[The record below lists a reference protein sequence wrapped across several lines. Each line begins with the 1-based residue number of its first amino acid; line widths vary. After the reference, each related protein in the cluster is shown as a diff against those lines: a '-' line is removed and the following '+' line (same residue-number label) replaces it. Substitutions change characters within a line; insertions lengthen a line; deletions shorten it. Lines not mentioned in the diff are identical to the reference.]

1 LPLFIFGNTR
11 SHPFGRASASAALQK
26 GQFWFHY
33 ILFFSNYFS
42 KRKSKFVMKHDFF
55 HSVVNSLKGNLW
67 VDGLFGIEKEN
78 IRVNKHGELAQT
90 PHPRGFGNKLR
101 HPYITTDFSES
112 QIEMI
117 TPPLPDIRQTIGFL
131 ETIHDIV
138 SLELSDEYLWP
149 QSIPPILPDEKQIP
163 IAQYGADGK
172 DAQQYREFLAQKYS
186 SKNQLFS
193 GIHVNFS
200 YSNKLLELLYIKTN
214 PTISFAEFKN
224 EAYLKTVRQM
234 LRLRWLYI
242 LLFGKSPVVDSS
254 LELQCK
260 KAPFSTNKNVI
271 ALSIRNS
278 CYGYRNLD
286 DLYPDYSS
294 VNNFNNS
301 IDQMVQEHKLA
312 APKELYSPVR
322 PKFTNSFNDISYV
335 ELRFIDIDPLNK
347 VGITEEAL
355 YFLHALALYG
365 LLTEEPDSFDATAQT
380 IANNYYEY
388 VALYGLNTSPLLFD
402 KNGNQIDIWHKAKTH
417 IQEIINLFQ
426 KLGIDREGYQTTLM
440 HAKQLIENPN
450 QRGIHDVLDG
460 VLKMGYIPFHLDRA
474 RHYLTMSKQ
483 NEYNF
488 IGLED
493 MELSTQLLLREAVK
507 RGVLIEIM
515 DRKENF
521 VKLRRDDNVQ
531 YVKQATKTSLDN
543 YASILAME
551 NKVVTKKILRDHGL
565 RVPNGQEYSEAE
577 MGKAD
582 FTLFQNRPIV
592 IKPNQT
598 NFGTGITILKENT
611 DEEIYQ
617 RAIDIAFEYDS
628 TILIEEFIAGK
639 EYRFFVIDN
648 EVAGILH
655 RVPANVTGDGTKS
668 IQKLVGIKNQDPLR
682 GKGYRTP
689 LEKIQL
695 GEAEAIFLQAQNK
708 SFDYIPALGET
719 IYLRENSNI
728 STGGDSIDFTDKIP
742 NSFKKIAIAAAKHLN
757 VAITGLDMIIPDYK
771 QEAASDNYA
780 IIELNFNPAI
790 HIHCYPF
797 KGINRKLDA
806 KLMDALGYHL

>member
-1 LPLFIFGNTR
+1 
-11 SHPFGRASASAALQK
+11 
-26 GQFWFHY
+26 
-33 ILFFSNYFS
+33 
-42 KRKSKFVMKHDFF
+42 MEHDFF
-55 HSVVNSLKGNLW
+55 HSAVNFLKGNSW
-67 VDGLFGIEKEN
+67 VDGLFGLEKEN
-78 IRVNKHGELAQT
+78 IRVNKYGELAQT
-90 PHPRGFGNKLR
+90 PHPRGFGNKLQ

-138 SLELSDEYLWP
+138 SLELGDEYLWP
-149 QSIPPILPDEKQIP
+149 QSIPPILPDDEQIP
-163 IAQYGADGK
+163 IAQYGEDGK
-172 DAQQYREFLAQKYS
+172 EAQHYREFLAKKYG

-193 GIHVNFS
+193 GIHFNFS
-200 YSNKLLELLYIKTN
+200 YSDKLLEMLYLKTN
-214 PTISFAEFKN
+214 QSMSFDEFKD
-224 EAYLKTVRQM
+224 EAYLKTIRQM
-234 LRLRWLYI
+234 SRLRWLYI
-242 LLFGKSPVVDSS
+242 LLYGNSPVVDSS

-260 KAPFSTNKNVI
+260 QAPFTKNKNVI

-278 CYGYRNLD
+278 CYGYRNLGE
-286 DLYPDYSS
+286 LYPDYSS
-294 VNNFNNS
+294 VESFKSS
-301 IDQMVQEHKLA
+301 IDQMVKEHQLA
-312 APKELYSPVR
+312 ASKELYSSVR
-322 PKFTNSFNDISYV
+322 PKFIKNPDHISYI
-335 ELRFIDIDPLNK
+335 ELRFIDIDPLSK
-347 VGITEEAL
+347 AGITEEAL
-355 YFLHALALYG
+355 HFLHALALYG
-365 LLTEEPDSFDATAQT
+365 LLTEEPDSFDATAQA
-380 IANNYYEY
+380 IANNYHGY
-388 VALYGLNTSPLLFD
+388 VALYGLNSSSLLFGQ
-402 KNGNQIDIWHKAKTH
+402 NGEQVNIWHKAKTH
-417 IQEIINLFQ
+417 IQGIINLFQ
-426 KLGIDREGYQTTLM
+426 ELGIDREEYQTSLM
-440 HAKQLIENPN
+440 HAKQIIENPN
-450 QRGIHDVLDG
+450 QRGIYGTLDG
-460 VLKMGYIPFHLDRA
+460 ILKMGYIPFHLDRA

-521 VKLRRDDNVQ
+521 VKLQRENNIQ

-551 NKVVTKKILRDHGL
+551 NKVVTKKILRGHGL
-565 RVPNGQEYSEAE
+565 RVPNGQEYSAAE
-577 MGKAD
+577 MAKAD
-582 FTLFQNRPIV
+582 FTLFQGKPVV

-598 NFGTGITILKENT
+598 NFGTGITILKDNT
-611 DEEIYQ
+611 DEEIYR

-628 TILIEEFIAGK
+628 TILVEEFIDGK
-639 EYRFFVIDN
+639 EYRFFVIGN

-668 IQKLVGIKNQDPLR
+668 IQELVGIKNQNPLR

-708 SFDYIPALGET
+708 NFDSIPAPGET
-719 IYLRENSNI
+719 VYLRENSNI
-728 STGGDSIDFTDKIP
+728 STGGDSIDFTDRIP
-742 NSFKKIAIAAAKHLN
+742 DSYKQIAIKAAKFLN
-757 VAITGLDMIIPDYK
+757 VAITGLDMIIPEYTQD
-771 QEAASDNYA
+771 AADDNYA

-797 KGINRKLDA
+797 KGENRKLNE
-806 KLMDALGYHL
+806 KLMDVLGYSR